1 MKVIYDP
8 SNFYLVHMDRKN
20 EPAMRRD
27 LENFIE
33 DWDNV
38 RYEGSVYLNT
48 VIYPSIVVYL
58 HIDKTPVAAHA
69 LGICNVRASMAT
81 TAVYGM

>member
-1 MKVIYDP
+1 MTAMHENEDIPPPPPSIHVSDIVQVIYDP

-27 LENFIE
+27 LETFIE

-38 RYEGSVYLNT
+38 RYESSVYTDTLW
-48 VIYPSIVVYL
+48 
-58 HIDKTPVAAHA
+58 
-69 LGICNVRASMAT
+69 
-81 TAVYGM
+81 